1 MGEQADLNGA
11 ENPESQEQTQS
22 PFAFE
27 KQLNNAGETMDQES
41 VKKLNAFRQK
51 EMEIDVKLE
60 MAESNIESE
69 TRNELESEL
78 NAFLECSIEAKKT
91 LPTEYSKSERPKDA
105 KHIWDQGKE
114 FDKRTAYRASLTAMD
129 FYIDDSIEQIGSRF
143 KKVRNQAIHQEQP
156 YVVPALSILDSETS
170 CQDPELTPEYQDIMG
185 FHRH

>member
-1 MGEQADLNGA
+1 MGEQIDLNGA

-69 TRNELESEL
+69 AKNELESEL
-78 NAFLECSIEAKKT
+78 NAFLESSIDAKKT
-91 LPTEYSKSERPKDA
+91 LSTEYSKSERPKDA

-114 FDKRTAYRASLTAMD
+114 FDKRTAYRKSLTAMD
-129 FYIDDSIEQIGSRF
+129 VYIDDSIEQIGSRF
-143 KKVRNQAIHQEQP
+143 KKVRSQATYQEQP
-156 YVVPALSILDSETS
+156 YVVPALSVIDSETS
-170 CQDPELTPEYQDIMG
+170 YQDPELTPEYQDIMG
-185 FHRH
+185 FYRN